1 MSRKADNTYKCIV
14 TGAEKYIPPSLSK
27 KKIIK
32 FGSVEEYRKH
42 YISREAVK
50 LLKQRMTVDEIR
62 KSLNITEDLDPVP
75 ANILIKLKLVKLN
88 TRKGKKEAEEAR
100 ERTRYLNSQE
110 FKDKK
115 RRIALERENLSYADW
130 VEENTSIGKER
141 GGTCIRPDIFLTWN
155 NRACDGCEAYEYC
168 ACYSKRLS
176 HEKKKRRKR

>member
-14 TGAEKYIPPSLSK
+14 TGAEKYIPPSLCK

-75 ANILIKLKLVKLN
+75 TDILIKLKLVKLN
-88 TRKGKKEAEEAR
+88 TRKGKKEADEAR
-100 ERTRYLNSQE
+100 ERARYLNSQE

-130 VEENTSIGKER
+130 VEENSFGRRLLFVSMTRATKTLHVLHHRPLPSVLGKAAFDSLSS
-141 GGTCIRPDIFLTWN
+141 GDLP
-155 NRACDGCEAYEYC
+155 
-168 ACYSKRLS
+168 SRL
-176 HEKKKRRKR
+176 